1 MKYATPPQVLSPT
14 TAADRLG
21 VSPQYVRML
30 CREHGIGTKLDDRG
44 SMWVIYPDH
53 LKRLKSI
60 LDSLPP
66 RRPRI
71 SKVAQ

>member
-60 LDSLPP
+60 LDSLHP